1 MLRPTRFEASRRR
14 WTGLLLTTIW
24 RDEFRRSNNFVASVS
39 KWTRRVS
46 NNTNTVAPKT
56 VTEKNSKTRAQKRS
70 AEIFSR
76 VVSTAHSPRTFC
88 TFRRELSSL
97 RRTVSRRRSARNV
110 LEELSGVSE
119 RPIIIP
125 MTTTARPQQRY
136 YHRRRDLVQ
145 GTGDVTIA
153 TGLGVPRS
161 TAREW

>member
-76 VVSTAHSPRTFC
+76 AGRVEEERGGVQGRRRRVRAAPFGVALAEKPIAPFPLPGHRTGRDHFGHRLTPISSPLLVRAHP
-88 TFRRELSSL
+88 EPGPLSSAGI
-97 RRTVSRRRSARNV
+97 AR
-110 LEELSGVSE
+110 L
-119 RPIIIP
+119 
-125 MTTTARPQQRY
+125 
-136 YHRRRDLVQ
+136 H
-145 GTGDVTIA
+145 
-153 TGLGVPRS
+153 
-161 TAREW
+161 